1 MTYTD
6 VMTTLEAKR
15 EKLVALH
22 GELRALQAAVEPQ
35 AVEDYLLQGWDGPV
49 RLSELFGDKA
59 DLFLIHNM
67 GAGCSSCSMWADG
80 FNGVY
85 DHLASRAAFVVASPD
100 TVDAQKRLA
109 AGRGWRF
116 PMVCYAQSPLAQ
128 DLGYRDLA
136 DSRHGGWNAGV
147 SVFRRDGERILRV
160 SDAEFMEFD
169 DFCVVYHLFDLIP
182 DADMNWAPSFSYV
195 PEAAQ

>member
-1 MTYTD
+1 MTYND
-6 VMTTLEAKR
+6 VMATLEAKR

-22 GELRALQAAVEPQ
+22 GELQALQAAVEPQ
-35 AVEDYLLQGWDGPV
+35 LVEDYVLQGWDGPV
-49 RLSELFGDKA
+49 RLSELFGDKD

-100 TVDAQKRLA
+100 PVDAQKKLA
-109 AGRGWRF
+109 ARRGWRF
-116 PMVCYAQSPLAQ
+116 PMVCYAESPLAK

-136 DSRHGGWNAGV
+136 EGGRGGWDAGV

-169 DFCVVYHLFDLIP
+169 DFCIVYHLFDLIP
-182 DADMNWAPSFSYV
+182 DADMNWQPSSSY
-195 PEAAQ
+195 A

>member
-1 MTYTD
+1 MSYADT
-6 VMTTLEAKR
+6 MAAMQSKR
-15 EKLVALH
+15 AQITAIQ
-22 GELRALQAAVEPQ
+22 GEMRALQATAPRQEVQ
-35 AVEDYLLQGWDGPV
+35 DYVLAGWDGPV
-49 RLSELFGDKA
+49 RLSELFGDKR
-59 DLFLIHNM
+59 DLIVIHNM
-67 GAGCSSCSMWADG
+67 GVGCTSCTMWADG